1 MYMRNRKIAESEEEG
16 AIRMAIS
23 LLAYKENAKAAVR
36 FAVEKNYLC
45 EERYF
50 QRFAER
56 CAIDRLFGKRR
67 VIQEARRK
75 GFSERTIKEA
85 ADFLKEMD
93 FDELCYRA
101 LKKAGNGS
109 KEKTVVALNRRGFST
124 TNIRYA
130 FLAWEEEF
138 GMPYGAEEI
147 RRYAEAENC
156 EDERPPGTSKD
167 PPHSVQGLFGPGASL
182 KKALIPK
189 DFFVWSLILRRDG
202 LLPNRR

>member
-23 LLAYKENAKAAVR
+23 LLAYKENTEKELFRKLLDRGCTEEDAKAAVR

-101 LKKAGNGS
+101 L
-109 KEKTVVALNRRGFST
+109 EKGGQRVKGKNSGCVEQKRIFHHQYPVCL
-124 TNIRYA
+124 
-130 FLAWEEEF
+130 F
-138 GMPYGAEEI
+138 GMGRGI
-147 RRYAEAENC
+147 WYA
-156 EDERPPGTSKD
+156 
-167 PPHSVQGLFGPGASL
+167 
-182 KKALIPK
+182 
-189 DFFVWSLILRRDG
+189 LRCRGDQKIHRSRE
-202 LLPNRR
+202 L

>member
-1 MYMRNRKIAESEEEG
+1 MPWRKTIC
-16 AIRMAIS
+16 
-23 LLAYKENAKAAVR
+23 AKNGI
-36 FAVEKNYLC
+36 FNG
-45 EERYF
+45 
-50 QRFAER
+50 FAER

-147 RRYAEAENC
+147 RRYTEAENC
-156 EDERPPGTSKD
+156 EDE
-167 PPHSVQGLFGPGASL
+167 
-182 KKALIPK
+182 
-189 DFFVWSLILRRDG
+189 
-202 LLPNRR
+202 

>member
-1 MYMRNRKIAESEEEG
+1 MYMRNRKIAESEEDG

-23 LLAYKENAKAAVR
+23 LLAYKENTEKELFRKLLDRGCTEEDAKAAVR

-85 ADFLKEMD
+85 ADFH
-93 FDELCYRA
+93 ELCYRA

-156 EDERPPGTSKD
+156 EDE
-167 PPHSVQGLFGPGASL
+167 
-182 KKALIPK
+182 
-189 DFFVWSLILRRDG
+189 
-202 LLPNRR
+202 

>member
-1 MYMRNRKIAESEEEG
+1 MYMRNRKIAESGEEG

-23 LLAYKENAKAAVR
+23 LLAYKENTEKELFRKLLDRGCTEEDAKAAVR

-56 CAIDRLFGKRR
+56 CATDRLFGKRR
-67 VIQEARRK
+67 VMQEARRK

-109 KEKTVVALNRRGFST
+109 KEKTAVALNRRGFSA

-138 GMPYGAEEI
+138 GIPYGAEEI
-147 RRYAEAENC
+147 RRYAEAENY
-156 EDERPPGTSKD
+156 EDE
-167 PPHSVQGLFGPGASL
+167 
-182 KKALIPK
+182 
-189 DFFVWSLILRRDG
+189 
-202 LLPNRR
+202 